1 MWGEVNNPNTM
12 DDYIWPRASTT
23 AERLWNSKIDQNE
36 VELVQRLIDMKNELN
51 ERGIGAAPI
60 SVELCEK
67 TPSICFDPNKKILPQ
82 PAESPKLLFLQ

>member
-51 ERGIGAAPI
+51 
-60 SVELCEK
+60 
-67 TPSICFDPNKKILPQ
+67 
-82 PAESPKLLFLQ
+82 